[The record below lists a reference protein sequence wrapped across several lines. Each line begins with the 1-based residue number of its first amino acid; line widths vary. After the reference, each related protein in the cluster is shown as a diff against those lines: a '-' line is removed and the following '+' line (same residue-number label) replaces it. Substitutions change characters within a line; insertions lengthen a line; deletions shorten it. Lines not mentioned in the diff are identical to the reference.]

1 MTEVLTEA
9 PATERAVVLGLGEW
23 LVTADPASVLI
34 CLGLGS
40 CVAICLHDPL
50 RNIGGM
56 AHTVLPDSTAGRA
69 SNSEAKFVDLA
80 LPLLLDEIA
89 AAGGSR
95 MHLTVDIVG
104 GASMLSGSSHTDVG
118 NVGVRNV
125 EAARSMIQR
134 ANLAL
139 RIDETGGSHGRTVRL
154 KISTGELIM
163 SSKNGADGA

>member
-1 MTEVLTEA
+1 MTEVLTDA

-23 LVTADPASVLI
+23 RVTADPASVLV

-69 SNSEAKFVDLA
+69 SNSGAKFVDLA
-80 LPLLLDEIA
+80 LPLLLEEMA
-89 AAGGSR
+89 AAGASR
-95 MHLTVDIVG
+95 VHLTADIVG
-104 GASMLSGSSHTDVG
+104 GASMLSGSSLTDVG

-125 EAARSMIQR
+125 EAARSVLQR

-139 RIDETGGSHGRTVRL
+139 RIDDTGGAHGRTVRL
-154 KISTGELIM
+154 SISTGELII
-163 SSKNGADGA
+163 SSGNRTGGA